1 MYIVIT
7 AAADINV
14 AYSGNDRNEALKTII
29 IEAWKYILD
38 TREGLPADIPAPGDI
53 SRLEDGWSYSGKDG
67 RLNATMTDSSSR
79 RLPRPMTPWCGR
91 RLSGIGFAS
100 VAWTTP

>member
-67 RLNATMTDSSSR
+67 RLNATMNAAGAEALPPQPLPWPR
-79 RLPRPMTPWCGR
+79 QRPRPHP
-91 RLSGIGFAS
+91 
-100 VAWTTP
+100 AWKP

>member
-38 TREGLPADIPAPGDI
+38 TREGLPADLPAPGDI
-53 SRLEDGWSYSGKDG
+53 SRLE
-67 RLNATMTDSSSR
+67 
-79 RLPRPMTPWCGR
+79 
-91 RLSGIGFAS
+91 
-100 VAWTTP
+100 